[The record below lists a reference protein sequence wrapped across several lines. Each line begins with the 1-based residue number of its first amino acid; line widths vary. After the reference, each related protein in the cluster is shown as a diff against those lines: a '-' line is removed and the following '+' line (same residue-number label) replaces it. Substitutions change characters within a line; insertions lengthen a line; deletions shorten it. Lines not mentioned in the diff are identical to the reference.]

1 MMGSPS
7 APSLAITSGNSPDVI
22 LRLVGAV
29 VRTSC
34 GQILH
39 QCRQRYR
46 QVRDSKDGPGQ
57 RMIPRIQTVFG
68 RRGNA
73 DGESC
78 NHCPEP
84 EHHQGHAPIVVLVSI
99 LDGEDGGDCGNTNT
113 KRRHYRDGEPVGPR
127 YSVAPRVDDGDDAYD
142 HHESDAQDDSSPDFT
157 HMLVHGF
164 LPCSGTTRHFA

>member
-1 MMGSPS
+1 MMGFPS

-22 LRLVGAV
+22 FCLVGAV

-39 QCRQRYR
+39 QCRQRHC

-57 RMIPRIQTVFG
+57 RMIPRIQTAFG

-73 DGESC
+73 DGKSC

-99 LDGEDGGDCGNTNT
+99 LDGEDSGDCGNTNAE
-113 KRRHYRDGEPVGPR
+113 RRHYRDGEPVGPR
-127 YSVAPRVDDGDDAYD
+127 HSVVPRVDDGDDAGD
-142 HHESDAQDDSSPDFT
+142 ASEHHCQDESSPDFT